1 MEICEAGP
9 SSACNNHDE
18 HNNAP
23 KEKTENECIGD
34 ELCWLCL
41 YQHDDEAKRVMEFVV
56 KSVGYIDIFN
66 IATQVSTFIHT
77 NYKAPQNDA
86 GETVHLQGIFVL
98 SCDKCL
104 KNITHVCVHRS

>member
-9 SSACNNHDE
+9 SSACTHDGQGE
-18 HNNAP
+18 QQNTSNGN
-23 KEKTENECIGD
+23 TENECVAD

-56 KSVGYIDIFN
+56 KSVGYIDVFN

-77 NYKAPQNDA
+77 NYKAPQNDT
-86 GETVHLQGIFVL
+86 GETVALEGISSFSSAL
-98 SCDKCL
+98 CFQ
-104 KNITHVCVHRS
+104 NI